1 MISDNLLSHD
11 DNKVIPPLI
20 LTKYHQMGFK
30 LIPLGDDSKTPTV
43 RSTNGIHNDPNYWT
57 EEKLIKDCSRFLN
70 IATTFGI
77 TDIAGTESD
86 ENKKVYLHCL
96 DIDSDNVLAIL
107 FNIVEELKSKTFV
120 TKTKKDCGYHIYWLS
135 HSQHPSI
142 GVSKCKPGYVTIKSD
157 NTLGLCT
164 LPPSRHRDDPHFHYH
179 STGLEDRIM
188 IDDELYEKLLQL
200 LSPECLKCNT
210 TNNTKSKSSPF
221 TVYKNLTDSKIERII
236 ADIKDNYQKGYR
248 DQIIFGF
255 SGLLFKSK
263 IALQSA
269 KYTIARLCD
278 ITQDEEKSSRLKVV
292 QDTYLKGLD
301 GSEIK
306 GATQLL
312 DAFAEIHN
320 EDQDYANQ
328 ILTNICQILDVK
340 EEDWEHG
347 NNNGNDNNGNP
358 STAQLLIR
366 LAQENTSQFF
376 QDQYGIAYAKIK
388 MADHNEIIALER
400 YKV

>member
-1 MISDNLLSHD
+1 
-11 DNKVIPPLI
+11 
-20 LTKYHQMGFK
+20 
-30 LIPLGDDSKTPTV
+30 
-43 RSTNGIHNDPNYWT
+43 
-57 EEKLIKDCSRFLN
+57 
-70 IATTFGI
+70 
-77 TDIAGTESD
+77 
-86 ENKKVYLHCL
+86 
-96 DIDSDNVLAIL
+96 
-107 FNIVEELKSKTFV
+107 
-120 TKTKKDCGYHIYWLS
+120 
-135 HSQHPSI
+135 
-142 GVSKCKPGYVTIKSD
+142 
-157 NTLGLCT
+157 
-164 LPPSRHRDDPHFHYH
+164 
-179 STGLEDRIM
+179 M